1 MQEISGV
8 VVPWHMRSPLEVLV
22 GLLTFAVSAI
32 VAGAEPYY
40 RRTLAAPIKEFLKE
54 FVKTTTCFSEFAE
67 DPVGLQVAAIS
78 VASEVPV
85 HPRLAK
91 LPKEYGVWKVEV

>member
-1 MQEISGV
+1 
-8 VVPWHMRSPLEVLV
+8 
-22 GLLTFAVSAI
+22 LTFAVSAI

-40 RRTLAAPIKEFLKE
+40 RCALAAPIKEFLRS

-78 VASEVPV
+78 VASEIPV

-91 LPKEYGVWKVEV
+91 ILKEYGVWKAEVLSIEAYSPPHYF

>member
-1 MQEISGV
+1 MAYVYPTRGFGRQ
-8 VVPWHMRSPLEVLV
+8 

-40 RRTLAAPIKEFLKE
+40 RCTLAAPIKEFLKE

-78 VASEVPV
+78 VASEVPRT
-85 HPRLAK
+85 PRVSKATQRVRCV
-91 LPKEYGVWKVEV
+91 ESGGVKY